1 MKDNDFDIS
10 RQFHCKWLWKSVSFC
25 QMFFHSHQPTSAK
38 TSVSS
43 EVVLTLPSGR
53 VRIWKANVFQKLV
66 WSFYSLERIGR
77 SSACFC
83 STAPLRDSLLWNQFS
98 SKAFT
103 THDIN
108 KWKKAAALFKCIW
121 QTGRELHGKCLR
133 SKAELNLC
141 KADERRCRELPICGY
156 SALAGL

>member
-1 MKDNDFDIS
+1 MILTYPDSSTVNGCGSLSPSARCFPAPINQLQLK
-10 RQFHCKWLWKSVSFC
+10 HPYLLKSSWPFPADVLGFGK
-25 QMFFHSHQPTSAK
+25 QTFFKSLF
-38 TSVSS
+38 
-43 EVVLTLPSGR
+43 EV
-53 VRIWKANVFQKLV
+53 
-66 WSFYSLERIGR
+66 FYSLERIGR

-141 KADERRCRELPICGY
+141 KADERRCRELPVCRYG
-156 SALAGL
+156 ALAGL